1 MTSSHPKPA
10 ASDET
15 LPAGRVV
22 RWIALAGVILFSVA
36 LYFEFGLHTPPFGSA
51 PGATTSS
58 SP

>member
-1 MTSSHPKPA
+1 MTLPNQSSE
-10 ASDET
+10 DR

-22 RWIALAGVILFSVA
+22 RWIALGGVILFSVA
-36 LYFEFGLHTPPFGSA
+36 LYFKFGLHTPPLGSA

>member
-1 MTSSHPKPA
+1 MTSPHPKPV

-36 LYFEFGLHTPPFGSA
+36 LYFEFGLHTPHLGTP
-51 PGATTSS
+51 PT
-58 SP
+58 P